1 MATKKPKKESS
12 FADLVARLNA
22 MSNMTKEEERASLME
37 AARQEP
43 KILDDKEVT
52 LADIAK
58 LAGIKEYQEEPKVS
72 PKAEKLVES
81 IAKES
86 AEESIITKAIKES
99 DADES
104 ISTTIKKEV
113 TEESKRLDKI
123 AELEAQLAELK
134 SQEKEEATLDVDA
147 FKETFV
153 QEITEYVKEAEADKL
168 AELYNSFSN
177 NEVEVKEDSFLIK
190 TPETKEVI
198 ADAEKAEAPE
208 QEVVQEKEPEAEEP
222 AVEEQPAEEASGYQG
237 GAEARSHTVTLA
249 GDFTQEEPVTDKDAE
264 SIEKMLQDAG
274 IPAEVHASE
283 KAFDKVDIATMADKE
298 AVLKIL
304 DDMVEE
310 NMDIEYT
317 DELTEAKKKP
327 VPTSPDKWSR
337 AKAKARSKFDVYPS
351 AYANAYAAKEY
362 KKMGGGW
369 RMGKPKKKK

>member
-1 MATKKPKKESS
+1 MATKKPKKDTS

-43 KILDDKEVT
+43 KILDDKEVS

-58 LAGIKEYQEEPKVS
+58 LAGIKEYQDQAKVS
-72 PKAEKLVES
+72 PKAEQLVES
-81 IAKES
+81 IAKEDQ
-86 AEESIITKAIKES
+86 SIITKAIQES
-99 DADES
+99 DTDES
-104 ISTTIKKEV
+104 ISTAIKKTV
-113 TEESKRLDKI
+113 TEEDKRLNKI

-134 SQEKEEATLDVDA
+134 AEEKEEATLDSDA
-147 FKETFV
+147 FRETFV
-153 QEITEYVKEAEADKL
+153 KEITEYVKEAEADKL

-190 TPETKEVI
+190 TPETTEII

-208 QEVVQEKEPEAEEP
+208 EEVVQEKEPEAEEP
-222 AVEEQPAEEASGYQG
+222 TVEEQPKEEEEAVG
-237 GAEARSHTVTLA
+237 EDDVELP
-249 GDFTQEEPVTDKDAE
+249 EEE
-264 SIEKMLQDAG
+264 
-274 IPAEVHASE
+274 
-283 KAFDKVDIATMADKE
+283 
-298 AVLKIL
+298 
-304 DDMVEE
+304 
-310 NMDIEYT
+310 IEYT

-327 VPTSPDKWSR
+327 VPTSPEKWSR

>member
-1 MATKKPKKESS
+1 MANKKSKKDTS

-37 AARQEP
+37 AANQEP
-43 KILDDKEVT
+43 KILDDRDVS

-81 IAKES
+81 IEKEDQS
-86 AEESIITKAIKES
+86 AITKAIQES
-99 DADES
+99 DSDES
-104 ISTTIKKEV
+104 ISTAIRKEV
-113 TEESKRLDKI
+113 TEEDKRLNKI

-134 SQEKEEATLDVDA
+134 AEEKEEATLDSDA
-147 FKETFV
+147 FRETFV
-153 QEITEYVKEAEADKL
+153 KEITEYVKEAEADKL

-190 TPETKEVI
+190 TPETTEII

-208 QEVVQEKEPEAEEP
+208 EEVVQEKEPEAEEP
-222 AVEEQPAEEASGYQG
+222 AVEEQPTEEQPTEEEAVG
-237 GAEARSHTVTLA
+237 EDDVELP
-249 GDFTQEEPVTDKDAE
+249 EEE
-264 SIEKMLQDAG
+264 
-274 IPAEVHASE
+274 
-283 KAFDKVDIATMADKE
+283 
-298 AVLKIL
+298 
-304 DDMVEE
+304 
-310 NMDIEYT
+310 IEYT

-369 RMGKPKKKK
+369 RMGKPKKK

>member
-104 ISTTIKKEV
+104 LSTTIKKEV

-134 SQEKEEATLDVDA
+134 SQEKEEATLDADA
-147 FKETFV
+147 FRETFV

-208 QEVVQEKEPEAEEP
+208 QEVVQEKEPETEEP

-237 GAEARSHTVTLA
+237 SAEARSHTVTLA

>member
-1 MATKKPKKESS
+1 MATKKPKKDTS

-22 MSNMTKEEERASLME
+22 MSNITKEEERASLME
-37 AARQEP
+37 AANQEP
-43 KILDDKEVT
+43 KILDDRDVS

-72 PKAEKLVES
+72 PKAEQLVES
-81 IAKES
+81 IEKEDQ
-86 AEESIITKAIKES
+86 SIITKAIQES

-104 ISTTIKKEV
+104 ISTAIRKKV
-113 TEESKRLDKI
+113 TEEDKRLNKI

-134 SQEKEEATLDVDA
+134 AEEKEEATLDTDA

-190 TPETKEVI
+190 TPETTEII

-208 QEVVQEKEPEAEEP
+208 EEVVQEKEPEAEEP
-222 AVEEQPAEEASGYQG
+222 AVEEQPTEEEVG
-237 GAEARSHTVTLA
+237 EDDVELP
-249 GDFTQEEPVTDKDAE
+249 EEE
-264 SIEKMLQDAG
+264 
-274 IPAEVHASE
+274 
-283 KAFDKVDIATMADKE
+283 
-298 AVLKIL
+298 
-304 DDMVEE
+304 
-310 NMDIEYT
+310 IEYT

-369 RMGKPKKKK
+369 RMGKPKKK